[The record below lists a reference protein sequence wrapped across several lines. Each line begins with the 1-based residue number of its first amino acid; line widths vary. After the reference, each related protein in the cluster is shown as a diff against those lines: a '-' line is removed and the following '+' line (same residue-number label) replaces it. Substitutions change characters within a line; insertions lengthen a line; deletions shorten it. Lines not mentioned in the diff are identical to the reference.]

1 MGKPQVSNFGRYKN
15 YAGVISKPKPRN
27 SGYIDVKVE
36 KKYCRMHRLIA
47 MAFNLPKRED
57 QNEVDHI
64 DGNPSNNHLTNLR
77 WANRSEQMKHS
88 YATNKNRQ
96 SNATKQSKPVEGKK
110 IGESIWIKY
119 VSASDAARK
128 LDSNSGSIVACC
140 RKNQKKSGGY
150 EFRYAEQNEPELL
163 EGEIWKDVVF

>member
-27 SGYIDVKVE
+27 DGYIGVRVE
-36 KKYCRMHRLIA
+36 KKDCQMHRLIA

-57 QNEVDHI
+57 QSEVDHI

-77 WANRSEQMKHS
+77 WANVSEQIKNS
-88 YATNKNRQ
+88 YATNKNRGRC
-96 SNATKQSKPVEGKK
+96 AGKLSKPVEGKK

-119 VSASDAARK
+119 VSVSDAVRK
-128 LDSNSGSIVACC
+128 LDLHPGPIVACC
-140 RKNQKKSGGY
+140 RKDRKKSGGY

-163 EGEIWKDVVF
+163 EGEIWKDVVL